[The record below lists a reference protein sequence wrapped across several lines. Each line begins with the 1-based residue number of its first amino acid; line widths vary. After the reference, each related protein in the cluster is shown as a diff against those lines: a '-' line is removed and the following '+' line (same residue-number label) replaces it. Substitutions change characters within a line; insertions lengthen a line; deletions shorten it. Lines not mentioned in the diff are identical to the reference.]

1 MPDAPLPPALQ
12 AADAV
17 DPELIEKSRASA
29 AKLLAGLEGGYKP
42 EEEPVHIYQ
51 AGGPQ

>member
-17 DPELIEKSRASA
+17 DPELIEKSRANA
-29 AKLLAGLEGGYKP
+29 ARLVAGLEGGYKP
-42 EEEPVHIYQ
+42 EEEPAHIYQ
-51 AGGPQ
+51 AGGSQ

>member
-1 MPDAPLPPALQ
+1 MSNAPLPPAIQ

-29 AKLLAGLEGGYKP
+29 AKLLAGLEGDYKP
-42 EEEPVHIYQ
+42 EEEPVHIFL
-51 AGGPQ
+51 AGGSL